1 MTPERISTL
10 VSRWVRVYTRNLPSA
25 LAERR
30 IGEIEADLHDQIATE
45 RAQGIADGRI
55 ARSILSRMVRGMG
68 ADLAWRRE
76 KARPAP
82 ARRRIEDTMNSTTA
96 YRIGSALAVASG
108 LFLLW
113 GVVAMGIVGSEGD
126 PFDRVYLAVLGIGIG
141 GALLAR
147 FQARGMAATLGAMSL
162 AVVATTLLA
171 LLLGKQESPVSSV
184 LEILMVNGL
193 FVALFA
199 AAAWLFRV
207 AARGTPSGSRPEVA

>member
-1 MTPERISTL
+1 
-10 VSRWVRVYTRNLPSA
+10 
-25 LAERR
+25 
-30 IGEIEADLHDQIATE
+30 
-45 RAQGIADGRI
+45 
-55 ARSILSRMVRGMG
+55 
-68 ADLAWRRE
+68 
-76 KARPAP
+76 
-82 ARRRIEDTMNSTTA
+82 MNSTTA

-193 FVALFA
+193 FVALFGG
-199 AAAWLFRV
+199 AAWLFRV
-207 AARGTPSGSRPEVA
+207 AGRGTPSGPRPEVA